1 MAGDGVGCRLSV
13 PAMIR
18 LVAAVAAIV
27 AGVLLLT
34 EVSMQPTS
42 EERLSLAGIYGVA
55 AVVTV
60 VAFISGRAVST
71 RLKSLGSSLQLIA
84 LASVGVAGLAVFL
97 AAQTMFLSVH
107 DRNLVLAALVLGVG
121 LGSALAIAFGRQ
133 AGEDLARVS
142 EAAARLAKGEL
153 SVRAGVDR
161 RDEVG
166 RLAAAFD
173 SMASHLDAADE
184 ERAVFLASVGHD
196 LRTPLASLQAMIEAA
211 QDGVVVLDERVLAG
225 MERDVAHLSRL
236 VEDLFLFARTEAG
249 TVELHPEPVDLAE
262 LADET
267 AEVLGPIAARRD
279 VTIETSANAGLT
291 VQADPWALGRVLRN
305 LADNAVR
312 HSPPGGVVL
321 IAVAVDDGRPTVTVS
336 DDGPGFSENIRALA
350 FERFRRGDTARSR
363 DGSGAGL
370 GLAIARGLVVAHGG
384 TISIEDG
391 PGGRVRVSL

>member
-1 MAGDGVGCRLSV
+1 MAGDGVGRRLSV
-13 PAMIR
+13 PAVIR

-42 EERLSLAGIYGVA
+42 EERLSLAGIYAAA

-60 VAFISGRAVST
+60 VAFICGRALST
-71 RLKSLGSSLQLIA
+71 RLKSLGLSLQLIA

-142 EAAARLAKGEL
+142 EAAARLARGEL

-166 RLAAAFD
+166 QLAAAFD
-173 SMASHLDAADE
+173 SMASHLDAADA

-211 QDGVVVLDERVLAG
+211 QDGVVVLDDRVLAG

-267 AEVLGPIAARRD
+267 AEVLAPIAARRD
-279 VTIETSANAGLT
+279 VTIETGADSGVT
-291 VQADPWALGRVLRN
+291 VHADPWALGRVLRN

-321 IAVAVDDGRPTVTVS
+321 IAVAVDDGRPVVTVS
-336 DDGPGFSENIRALA
+336 DEGPGFSDDIRAVA
-350 FERFRRGDTARSR
+350 FERFRRGDTARTR

-370 GLAIARGLVVAHGG
+370 GLAIARGLVAAHGG

>member
-1 MAGDGVGCRLSV
+1 
-13 PAMIR
+13 MIR

-42 EERLSLAGIYGVA
+42 EERRSLAGIYAVA

-60 VAFISGRAVST
+60 VVFICGRALST

-142 EAAARLAKGEL
+142 EAAARLARGEL

-211 QDGVVVLDERVLAG
+211 QDGVVILDDRVLAG

-249 TVELHPEPVDLAE
+249 TVELHLEPVDLAE

-279 VTIETSANAGLT
+279 VTIETGSNSGVT

-321 IAVAVDDGRPTVTVS
+321 IAVAVEDGRPVVTVS
-336 DDGPGFSENIRALA
+336 DNGPGFSDDIRAVA
-350 FERFRRGDTARSR
+350 FERFRRGDTARTR

-370 GLAIARGLVVAHGG
+370 GLAIARGLVAAHGG